1 MQCPKCGAQMPEDK
15 LYCEKCGEEINIVPD
30 FEPEI
35 ENKIEETLSNV
46 AFTVNDDGNTKEI
59 VKEEIEKQLHSIFTK
74 DTKKKHTLLIDEFS
88 NDDLMEDAEE
98 DDVQDDDFWDME
110 DGIHLGEKDD
120 LKSFLRSFFGKGLV
134 GRIVILLAAFL
145 IFAGI
150 GIVVGVFGS
159 MTSIR
164 KYLNA

>member
-1 MQCPKCGAQMPEDK
+1 MQCPKCGAQMPDDK

-59 VKEEIEKQLHSIFTK
+59 VKEDIDKQLHSIFTK

-88 NDDLMEDAEE
+88 NDDLTEDAEE

-110 DGIHLGEKDD
+110 DGIHLAK
-120 LKSFLRSFFGKGLV
+120 K
-134 GRIVILLAAFL
+134 
-145 IFAGI
+145 
-150 GIVVGVFGS
+150 
-159 MTSIR
+159 MT
-164 KYLNA
+164 